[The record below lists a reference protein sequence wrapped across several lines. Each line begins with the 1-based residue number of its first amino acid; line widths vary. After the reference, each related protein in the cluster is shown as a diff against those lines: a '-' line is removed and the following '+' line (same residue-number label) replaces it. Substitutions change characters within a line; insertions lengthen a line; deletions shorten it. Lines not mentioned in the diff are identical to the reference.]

1 MDVIK
6 FYGYSLAR
14 ADYSYFQYIFD
25 MYDLYNSNI
34 KLIFY
39 YSKIEGRTVEEVRQ
53 EQYRNITKLIEQ
65 YGETLDNKAH
75 GRNLLTRLIQ
85 TGRLKI
91 VGLEDDNNKMQEE

>member
-1 MDVIK
+1 
-6 FYGYSLAR
+6 
-14 ADYSYFQYIFD
+14 

-91 VGLEDDNNKMQEE
+91 VGLEDDNNKNARRIIKATLSSFIKKLDRVFFI